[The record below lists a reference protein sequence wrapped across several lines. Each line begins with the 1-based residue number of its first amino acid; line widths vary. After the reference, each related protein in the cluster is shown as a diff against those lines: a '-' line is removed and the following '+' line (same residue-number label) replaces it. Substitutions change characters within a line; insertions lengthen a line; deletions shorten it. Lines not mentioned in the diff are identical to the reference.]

1 MVPWTFGTPSTAS
14 NTGHVL
20 IPSRGRPTR
29 GNKSSKR
36 RQSEKPVDGNTV
48 ERPQSNHR
56 PRHTDLT
63 WDEFLHGYALP
74 FSSQRIDPLNQQ
86 RAIRWTIGDM
96 PAYTRAEE
104 MLPKMRSN
112 VMELLCRY
120 QQATWWPH
128 GIYTESILTTLIIT
142 RKFGRG
148 YPIFDSSH
156 QYGLTAWYRLLM
168 YCVYR
173 LVTG

>member
-1 MVPWTFGTPSTAS
+1 MAV
-14 NTGHVL
+14 V
-20 IPSRGRPTR
+20 SRYFNSG
-29 GNKSSKR
+29 KR
-36 RQSEKPVDGNTV
+36 RQSEQPMDGNTV
-48 ERPQSNHR
+48 DRPTSKHKL
-56 PRHTDLT
+56 RHTDLT

-74 FSSQRIDPLNQQ
+74 FSDQRVDPLNQQ

-96 PAYTRAEE
+96 PAYTRADAT
-104 MLPKMRSN
+104 LPKMQSN

-120 QQATWWPH
+120 QQETWWPH

-156 QYGLTAWYRLLM
+156 QYGITAWYRLLM
-168 YCVYR
+168 YCIYNDNHWS
-173 LVTG
+173 LVNIFLGSGSWIILRVDQSS

>member
-1 MVPWTFGTPSTAS
+1 MEAKRKRANQAKEALGRQVVPWTFGTPLTAS
-14 NTGHVL
+14 NAGYVQ
-20 IPSRGRPTR
+20 IPSIGRQTR
-29 GNKSSKR
+29 GNKPSKR
-36 RQSEKPVDGNTV
+36 RQSERPVDGNTV
-48 ERPQSNHR
+48 KRLQSNHR
-56 PRHTDLT
+56 PRHTYLT

-96 PAYTRAEE
+96 PAYTRADG
-104 MLPKMRSN
+104 MFPKMRSN

-142 RKFGRG
+142 RKFGRE

-156 QYGLTAWYRLLM
+156 
-168 YCVYR
+168 
-173 LVTG
+173 